1 MRLAVKTYEPQN
13 KPWWTVGNCR
23 VGIFLPDA
31 NQGGGGSKG
40 LGLPAARLLL
50 GQLKVALCLKERRWQ
65 ARGRAAHFEVNG
77 LWFREVHLQDG
88 QPTVR
93 KHDGCRNGRVAP
105 NPPMMPPGGK

>member
-1 MRLAVKTYEPQN
+1 MSRKISHGGRWEIAGLAFSSRMQI
-13 KPWWTVGNCR
+13 R
-23 VGIFLPDA
+23 
-31 NQGGGGSKG
+31 GGGGSKG

-50 GQLKVALCLKERRWQ
+50 GQLNVALCLKERRWQ

-105 NPPMMPPGGK
+105 PTLP